1 MFCKGGLNDMHPNE
15 KSGPSRPDLRRI
27 DAFCD
32 HVKQCGFLDLGYSGP
47 AYTWTNRRHNTTPT
61 FKRLGRC
68 IANAEWCTA
77 YPNTTVYHLPM
88 LRSDHAPI
96 LAILNSSRCR
106 TNKPFRFENWWLMEQ
121 EYEDI
126 AKTSWQR
133 STTRPF
139 HKKANYLATDLKK
152 WHRAKPKLAD
162 QLATVEDQ
170 LLQDQ
175 LKPPSQQDFQ
185 LQAQLTEEHHRLL
198 VKDEEFHHSRAK
210 KNWALR
216 GERNTAYFHQAI
228 VKRNRKNRIT
238 YLCNPDGFEST
249 TQEQL
254 SDTITAYFKDIFSSQ
269 FASNHPST
277 NRFLHSAG
285 HQDTTATDNIYED

>member
-1 MFCKGGLNDMHPNE
+1 M
-15 KSGPSRPDLRRI
+15 LRR
-27 DAFCD
+27 
-32 HVKQCGFLDLGYSGP
+32 
-47 AYTWTNRRHNTTPT
+47 
-61 FKRLGRC
+61 
-68 IANAEWCTA
+68 
-77 YPNTTVYHLPM
+77 
-88 LRSDHAPI
+88 DHAPI
-96 LAILNSSRCR
+96 LAILNSSQRR

-152 WHRAKPKLAD
+152 WRRVKPKLAN

-216 GERNTAYFHQAI
+216 GERNTTYFHQAI
-228 VKRNRKNRIT
+228 VKRNRKNAQQK
-238 YLCNPDGFEST
+238 E
-249 TQEQL
+249 
-254 SDTITAYFKDIFSSQ
+254 
-269 FASNHPST
+269 
-277 NRFLHSAG
+277 
-285 HQDTTATDNIYED
+285 